1 MPFEAAAGAAP
12 AAASTISGA
21 NPSVGALEATRFN
34 LEDAEHNARIRHEE
48 ALALE
53 RGDRETAQRRA
64 RHDVGRRWLGQEG
77 GDLAKEASPRQ
88 QPALVGVDDDRRL
101 ALDDE
106 VERRVVLTSA
116 DDPLTLAERDRV
128 EALSDSADLG
138 RREVAKNAQPGEAVD
153 EIGVH
158 GRHGKA
164 LG

>member
-1 MPFEAAAGAAP
+1 MPVDGAAGAAP

-21 NPSVGALEATRFN
+21 NASVGALEATRFN
-34 LEDAEHNARIRHEE
+34 LEDAEHNPRIRHEE
-48 ALALE
+48 ALELA
-53 RGDRETAQRRA
+53 RGDREAAERRA
-64 RHDVGRRWLGQEG
+64 CHDVGRRRLGQEG
-77 GDLAKEASPRQ
+77 GHFTKEASARQ
-88 QPALVGVDDDRRL
+88 QPALVVVDEDRCL